1 MYRIYI
7 VEDDESISASIKNHV
22 EKWGIKA
29 KCTKDFRQITQEFL
43 DFEPHLV
50 LLDISLPFYNGYYW
64 CEEIRKLSQ
73 VPVVFIS
80 SASDNMNIIM
90 AMNMGG
96 DDFISKP
103 FDFSVLTAK
112 LQAILRRTYD
122 FTIQLPEISHRNAVL
137 NVSDAS
143 LTFNGQKIDLTKN
156 DYRILQTLMEK
167 KGSLVSRETLM
178 QRLWETDC
186 FVDDNT
192 LTVNIAR
199 LRKKLDSAGL
209 RNFITTKKGL
219 GYIIE

>member
-7 VEDDESISASIKNHV
+7 IEDDESISASIKKHI

-29 KCTKDFRQITQEFL
+29 KCTENFRFIIQEFL
-43 DFEPHLV
+43 EFEPHLV
-50 LLDISLPFYNGYYW
+50 LLDISLPFYNGFYW
-64 CEEIRKLSQ
+64 CEEIRKLST

-122 FTIQLPEISHRNAVL
+122 FTIQLPELSHRNAVL

-178 QRLWETDC
+178 QKLWETDC
-186 FVDDNT
+186 FNDDNT
-192 LTVNIAR
+192 LTVNLAR
-199 LRKKLDSAGL
+199 L
-209 RNFITTKKGL
+209 
-219 GYIIE
+219 